1 MTSRDGSALPA
12 PIWGILLLQTGS
24 GTWEEQPAFT
34 SSNAL
39 GGADAV
45 QPVQVQYQVG
55 SGHSLT
61 FYPGYPS
68 WAAWFGTCTWL
79 PLCRACIVGA
89 GTSFLHFHAARQWPA
104 NHSVSCPDCAL
115 ARTGSQYLLPAVWSF
130 ALRLSPLEHEN
141 IRRCIYQLAQPSEA
155 RRN

>member
-24 GTWEEQPAFT
+24 GTWEEQPALT

-61 FYPGYPS
+61 YYPGYPS
-68 WAAWFGTCTWL
+68 WAAWYLYLASAL
-79 PLCRACIVGA
+79 PCMHRRRGYFVLALLRCSPVASQPFSVMSRLCIGKN
-89 GTSFLHFHAARQWPA
+89 GL
-104 NHSVSCPDCAL
+104 SVSL
-115 ARTGSQYLLPAVWSF
+115 
-130 ALRLSPLEHEN
+130 
-141 IRRCIYQLAQPSEA
+141 
-155 RRN
+155 

>member
-12 PIWGILLLQTGS
+12 PIWGLLFLQTGS

-45 QPVQVQYQVG
+45 QSSTKMVADNTQAIRLG
-55 SGHSLT
+55 LL
-61 FYPGYPS
+61 
-68 WAAWFGTCTWL
+68 GTCTWL

-89 GTSFLHFHAARQWPA
+89 GTSFLHFYAARQWPA
-104 NHSVSCPDCAL
+104 NHSVSYPDCAFSVFS
-115 ARTGSQYLLPAVWSF
+115 ARRLVLCF
-130 ALRLSPLEHEN
+130 AASLLEHEN